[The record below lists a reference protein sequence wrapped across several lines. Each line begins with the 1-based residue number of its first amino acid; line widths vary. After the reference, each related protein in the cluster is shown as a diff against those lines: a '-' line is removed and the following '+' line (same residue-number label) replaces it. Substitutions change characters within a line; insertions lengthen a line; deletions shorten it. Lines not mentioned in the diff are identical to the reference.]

1 MTPSRFVFT
10 PATSPRE
17 WRLATFLEREDPL
30 GDAVIEALLPY
41 ARAEQEALIDAMLA
55 PRPGSMPRAL
65 HELRASLLELPW
77 WFDVPRANLGGEVL
91 LRNGL
96 LAGFVLGFKSLVL
109 GYCSPGG
116 NKPLVFSGRLTG
128 DVNRRLSE
136 TARFVEAVSYPDG
149 VRFGAPG
156 FVAAVRV
163 RLIHARVRHW
173 LRTSSQWRA
182 ADWGAPINQYDLAGT
197 VLLFSLSLIE
207 GLRQLGAHVTEEE
220 EDSNLHLWRYVGKL
234 MGVDDELA
242 CTTTREARALA
253 AMIEATQAL
262 PDADSRRLTHA
273 LIHVGPERG
282 APEASIDF
290 GYAMTRHLIGA
301 KYADALE
308 LPRST
313 WELAPSLMKHVGGRI
328 ARLAGRMPGARAGAL
343 KLGSLYWRQTVE
355 LALGK
360 TEVAFA
366 LPL

>member
-1 MTPSRFVFT
+1 MAPSRFVST
-10 PATSPRE
+10 AATSARE
-17 WRLATFLEREDPL
+17 WRLARFLEREDPL
-30 GDAVIEALLPY
+30 ADAVIEALLPFSQ
-41 ARAEQEALIDAMLA
+41 AEQEQLIDSMLG
-55 PRPGSMPRAL
+55 PQPVSMPRAL
-65 HELRASLLELPW
+65 HQLRDSLLEVPW
-77 WFDVPRANLGGEVL
+77 WFDAARANVGGEVL

-96 LAGFVLGFKSLVL
+96 LAGLVLGFKSLVL

-116 NKPLVFSGRLTG
+116 NKPLTFSGRLTG

-136 TARFVEAVSYPDG
+136 TARFVEAVSHPEG

-156 FVAAVRV
+156 FVATVRV

-173 LRTSSQWRA
+173 LKTSPRWRA

-197 VLLFSLSLIE
+197 VLLFSTSLIE
-207 GLRQLGAHVTEEE
+207 GLRQLGARVTDEEE
-220 EDSNLHLWRYVGKL
+220 EANLHLWRYVGQV

-242 CTTTREARALA
+242 CTSPREARALA

-262 PDADSRRLTHA
+262 PDADSRRLTNA

-282 APEASIDF
+282 APESSIDF

-308 LPRST
+308 LPRGP
-313 WELAPSLMKHVGGRI
+313 WELAPSLMKHVGGRL
-328 ARLAGRMPGARAGAL
+328 ARVAGKMPGARAGAL
-343 KLGSLYWRQTVE
+343 KLGTLSWRQTVE

-360 TEVAFA
+360 GEVAFA